1 MTEQQLLNLKQ
12 EIDDSKESVA
22 TLKGQLQYLTKE
34 LKDNWGTT
42 VKDAPNK
49 LKTMEAEI
57 AKLTEDI
64 SEQSEKLEEELG

>member
-1 MTEQQLLNLKQ
+1 MTEQQLLDLKQ
-12 EIDDSKESVA
+12 EIDESKESVA

-34 LKDNWGTT
+34 LKDNWGIT

-57 AKLTEDI
+57 TKLTEDI
-64 SEQSEKLEEELG
+64 TEQSEKLEEELR